1 MTGSSLSFKN
11 KYIFLPLQWRSLV
24 WHLLNQSLWSPCAQN
39 AVMAGVWPG
48 SPLPQ
53 EMTSCL
59 SRWLKETAFWWVIWK
74 LTALIKCYIPLG
86 SLVSSLALSPQEDR
100 SFETLVRWQEIKGSP
115 FTSSQFTRKEL
126 KSGHFTEK
134 VLHSAC
140 IFLIFSLTRYFRK
153 LLESAFNLFQRSQKQ
168 RFLLHCYIH
177 AWPGFKISIFVGFF
191 FFFWHQPYSSEWKL
205 LVFKAADEIGP
216 TVSLCVLGCIEIE
229 FSYFLNQKSVLLS
242 DKYEWPHGDNRT
254 EYLKLRMLW
263 TIWGHVVSVPT
274 RAWLHSNLVKAK
286 WLLLCVWVHG
296 WDRLTICYC
305 LLSFSS
311 VSEWC

>member
-191 FFFWHQPYSSEWKL
+191 FFLTSTVQQWMKITGVQGCRWNRTNCFSVCVRLHRNRVLIFSEPKISSAVWQIWMTSWGQQDRI
-205 LVFKAADEIGP
+205 F
-216 TVSLCVLGCIEIE
+216 EIE
-229 FSYFLNQKSVLLS
+229 NVM
-242 DKYEWPHGDNRT
+242 DNLGT
-254 EYLKLRMLW
+254 CGFCTY
-263 TIWGHVVSVPT
+263 
-274 RAWLHSNLVKAK
+274 
-286 WLLLCVWVHG
+286 
-296 WDRLTICYC
+296 
-305 LLSFSS
+305 
-311 VSEWC
+311 